1 MPEKYGHTEQAT
13 KIMRTSI
20 VFSAGYLIVLLS
32 VILLYFA
39 SVNRIFQGAS
49 RSAFHPFNILGFFLV
64 IITVDFSALYLRIIN
79 GDEVTFLTYTIRH
92 PEEVENGFLYFV
104 LCAISASS
112 AVSFSSYSI
121 TKSKIRYRH
130 NQPTT
135 DKLAALIVF
144 LIALIFAAIVF
155 VIIYKTASQGGSIF
169 HVAAVRQTFF
179 RENQLLSLLYSLLL
193 PATILYISRSLN
205 SKKAI
210 YTASLMAVILV
221 APVGSR
227 SIVLN
232 IAIALVF
239 AMVMKGVRFPV
250 LALYLLAPA
259 IGVLISAMR
268 YIREFDYHQ
277 SFSAML
283 DYYGGVWGG
292 LFNTAEVSMA
302 EVITVI
308 ITFKPVDR
316 GIFDSLI
323 GIFVAPI
330 PRSIIP
336 WKPWPAGTEFTRT
349 ADIEYWELVKS
360 DMAVTGFGDLAMSF
374 ELYSVGLIIFI
385 LFYWWAKILIRAAV
399 HSQASLAM
407 WGPICIIVSYLFVR
421 GDIFIVAFFMWP
433 LSSVLITHRILTRI
447 FNGFL
452 KTGTNDRNWRKVGK
466 QNWL

>member
-1 MPEKYGHTEQAT
+1 
-13 KIMRTSI
+13 
-20 VFSAGYLIVLLS
+20 
-32 VILLYFA
+32 
-39 SVNRIFQGAS
+39 
-49 RSAFHPFNILGFFLV
+49 
-64 IITVDFSALYLRIIN
+64 
-79 GDEVTFLTYTIRH
+79 
-92 PEEVENGFLYFV
+92 
-104 LCAISASS
+104 
-112 AVSFSSYSI
+112 
-121 TKSKIRYRH
+121 
-130 NQPTT
+130 
-135 DKLAALIVF
+135 VF

-268 YIREFDYHQ
+268 YIRELDYHQ

-385 LFYWWAKILIRAAV
+385 LFYWWAKILIRAALR
-399 HSQASLAM
+399 SRASLAM
-407 WGPICIIVSYLFVR
+407 WGPICIIISYLFIR

-447 FNGFL
+447 FNGFI
-452 KTGTNDRNWRKVGK
+452 KTGASNRGWRRVGK
-466 QNWL
+466 ESRL